1 MLSIVRPM
9 INVVSLRQGV
19 SSVILPPL
27 GTRTD
32 FAGCLKWN
40 EPEVSGHG
48 TMDAVSGSQ
57 RKRKVLLLLT
67 LSGVIRPAG
76 VEQRYFGGVATG
88 AHQNG
93 PSSATDPIPLAET
106 SQTAIVGSS

>member
-1 MLSIVRPM
+1 MWFLFVRECHRLSYLLWGLEPI
-9 INVVSLRQGV
+9 LQGAY
-19 SSVILPPL
+19 SGTNRRSVGMARWTLY
-27 GTRTD
+27 R
-32 FAGCLKWN
+32 
-40 EPEVSGHG
+40 ER
-48 TMDAVSGSQ
+48 SQ

-93 PSSATDPIPLAET
+93 PSWAADPIPLAET